1 MEVFLKAAASAILV
15 VILGLSLSEK
25 AKDISVLLSLAGC
38 VMIALAAMGVLQPVL
53 GFFTSL
59 RALGDLDGNLVEI
72 LLKAV
77 GIGLISQL
85 AGLIC
90 ADSGNAALGKAL
102 QILAG
107 AIVLWLS
114 IPLFENL
121 LSLIQKILGEI

>member
-1 MEVFLKAAASAILV
+1 MEVFLKAAASAILI
-15 VILGLSLSEK
+15 VILGLSLSDK
-25 AKDISVLLSLAGC
+25 AKDMTVLLSLAGC
-38 VMIALAAMGVLQPVL
+38 VMIALAAMGVLRPVL
-53 GFFTSL
+53 AFFTSL

-90 ADSGNAALGKAL
+90 ADAGNGALGKAL
-102 QILAG
+102 QLLAG

-121 LSLIQKILGEI
+121 LNLIQKILGAI